1 MSKNIKQVYDANP
14 ITSNTSTD
22 LIYVGQSP
30 YGVGN
35 DAAITYANFAV
46 QFSSPLISGTGS
58 ASGKGGGAST
68 ASSTNSFAWGNV
80 AVSSG
85 ANAIALGDNAQATF
99 LRSIAIGRNS
109 TASGSSSV
117 ALGPTSTSSAANAT
131 AVGLGS
137 QATAGAATA
146 IGSGSQAN
154 GTNSAAVGISCQA
167 NGTNS
172 IAIGQA
178 CISTLGVTIGIAAV
192 STNSGSTVISA
203 NNSAATDTASNQ
215 LVLASQAGIYFAPDN
230 NSTVAL
236 KLETTGQV
244 NIQNAGTGLTI
255 KSGSN
260 CKVDT
265 AVLVGGTVTVSNTSV
280 TANSLILLTTQVAGG
295 VQGILSIGTVTAGTS
310 FDINSSSVADT
321 STVGYMIVE
330 KG

>member
-14 ITSNTSTD
+14 ITTNTSTD

-46 QFSSPLISGTGS
+46 QFSSPLVSGTGS
-58 ASGKGGGAST
+58 NSGKGGGAST
-68 ASSTNSFAWGNV
+68 ASGNNSFAWGNV
-80 AVSSG
+80 AVSSSTYT
-85 ANAIALGDNAQATF
+85 IALGDNAQATS

-109 TASGSSSV
+109 ISSGFNSTAFGSNSTASGV
-117 ALGPTSTSSAANAT
+117 
-131 AVGLGS
+131 
-137 QATAGAATA
+137 
-146 IGSGSQAN
+146 
-154 GTNSAAVGISCQA
+154 NSAAFGFASSATGATSTALGSGCQA
-167 NGTNS
+167 NGINS
-172 IAIGQA
+172 IALGQS
-178 CISTLGVTIGIAAV
+178 CISTLGAAIGYGAA
-192 STNSGSTVISA
+192 STNAFSVVISA
-203 NNSAATDTASNQ
+203 GNALATDTASNQ

-255 KSGSN
+255 KSGAN

-280 TANSLILLTTQVAGG
+280 TANSLILLTAQVAGG